1 MGSYVVRN
9 YMFDITCMFIFGIV
23 GYFLA
28 KMRFPA
34 APFMLGL
41 VLGTMA
47 DSNLRRALTLSG
59 GSVAPFFTRPIS
71 LFFVIV
77 VIGLILS
84 QMGVFKLL
92 FKKKKGSEE

>member
-1 MGSYVVRN
+1 MPIILALCVVGSYVVRN

-28 KMRFPA
+28 NMRFPA

-47 DSNLRRALTLSG
+47 DSNLRRALTPVSYTHLDVYKRQLYSG
-59 GSVAPFFTRPIS
+59 
-71 LFFVIV
+71 
-77 VIGLILS
+77 
-84 QMGVFKLL
+84 M
-92 FKKKKGSEE
+92 